1 MRKQFAPTSLEL
13 LADVL
18 TIAKLYKSVLRWMR
32 AVFNANGGKTRYQK
46 KLLPISQVF
55 MLF

>member
-18 TIAKLYKSVLRWMR
+18 TIAKLYKSVLRWLR
-32 AVFNANGGKTRYQK
+32 AVFNANDGKTRYQK